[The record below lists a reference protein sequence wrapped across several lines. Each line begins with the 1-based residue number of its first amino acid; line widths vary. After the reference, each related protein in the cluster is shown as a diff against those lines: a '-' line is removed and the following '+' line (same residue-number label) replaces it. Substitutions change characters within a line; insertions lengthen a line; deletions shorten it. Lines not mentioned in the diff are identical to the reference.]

1 MQIAQ
6 INNWI
11 RDRLKDNCFPA
22 CPWFT
27 LYRCNQILLPLCPE
41 SVVYT
46 CSLSFLILLI
56 FYQLTIYQIISIF
69 LDSGDINR
77 ITCSI
82 PSPYMNLMPETLILH
97 TKVFLS
103 LLHPDLSLSH
113 HFLCLFNQNLNHLLR
128 DSASSVICTG
138 IDIHQMRPIA
148 CRVRECRHN
157 PYIG

>member
-11 RDRLKDNCFPA
+11 RDRLKDDCFPA

-69 LDSGDINR
+69 PDSGDINR

-97 TKVFLS
+97 TKVFPS

-113 HFLCLFNQNLNHLLR
+113 HFPLPLQSESQPSSLRFRFFCNLHGYRHSSNAPDCLSGAR
-128 DSASSVICTG
+128 MSA
-138 IDIHQMRPIA
+138 
-148 CRVRECRHN
+148 
-157 PYIG
+157 